1 MQDIIFCQALRLLGK
16 MWFTEQFLVLFP
28 HKLSAFVLSHQ
39 ISNEESSSNLHAFS
53 SSSSQAVNPSPSA
66 SLAVSSS
73 TSNGLHS
80 SGAPGLTPNGTN
92 TTLSAAGSRTA
103 PLLTTTSGRLKGPNK
118 NHVTITKELISNY
131 SSISSRFQFFLFYIK
146 CNVVVALN

>member
-1 MQDIIFCQALRLLGK
+1 
-16 MWFTEQFLVLFP
+16 MWFRLHALTYRTVVGSFSHTLT
-28 HKLSAFVLSHQ
+28 AFVLSHQ
-39 ISNEESSSNLHAFS
+39 ISNEESCSSSNLHAFS

-103 PLLTTTSGRLKGPNK
+103 PLLTSTSGRLKGPNK

-131 SSISSRFQFFLFYIK
+131 SSISSRFQFLLFLH
-146 CNVVVALN
+146 